1 MSNLK
6 YGIIME
12 KSNRT
17 PMILGITPEQY
28 EKYNREYTRL
38 NPHGLPEIRPK
49 RRRIPARSELIYSIQ
64 KQQ

>member
-1 MSNLK
+1 
-6 YGIIME
+6 ME

-28 EKYNREYTRL
+28 ERYNREYTRL
-38 NPHGLPEIRPK
+38 NSHSSPTGRPK
-49 RRRIPARSELIYSIQ
+49 RRRIPARSELVYSIQ